1 MTSQLNVDTIVDKA
15 GTGGTNVKVANN
27 AVAVAEGGSATTTVV
42 QGLAKAWVLWNQSSP
57 TVYDSLNVSSMTDS
71 STGFFD
77 MNITNAMGSTNY
89 VCHFNAT
96 VVSSHVGQALDVR
109 NAATDTNASR
119 IEVFYAEN
127 NAAQDSTRLN
137 LTFLGDL
144 A

>member
-1 MTSQLNVDTIVDKA
+1 MSTIIADNLTGKTAAGNVTVTS
-15 GTGGTNVKVANN
+15 
-27 AVAVAEGGSATTTVV
+27 EGGAATMQLQ

-89 VCHFNAT
+89 VCHFNAKVT
-96 VVSSHVGQALDVR
+96 ADHAGQSLDVR
-109 NAATDTNASR
+109 NDATDTNASR
-119 IEVFYAEN
+119 MEVFYTEN
-127 NAAQDSTRLN
+127 NVARDTTRLN

>member
-42 QGLAKAWVLWNQSSP
+42 QGLAKSWVLWNQSSP
-57 TVYDSLNVSSMTDS
+57 TVYDSLNMSSMTDS

-96 VVSSHVGQALDVR
+96 VVADHAGQSLDVR
-109 NAATDTNASR
+109 NAASDTNASR
-119 IEVFYAEN
+119 IEVFYTEN
-127 NAAQDSTRLN
+127 NSSRDSTRNN
-137 LTFLGDL
+137 LSLLGDL

>member
-1 MTSQLNVDTIVDKA
+1 MSTIIADNLTGKTAAGNVTVTS
-15 GTGGTNVKVANN
+15 
-27 AVAVAEGGSATTTVV
+27 EGGAATFQLQ

-57 TVYDSLNVSSMTDS
+57 TVYDSLNASSMTDS

-127 NAAQDSTRLN
+127 NSAQDSTRLN

>member
-1 MTSQLNVDTIVDKA
+1 MASILKVDSMQGVTSAGDITI
-15 GTGGTNVKVANN
+15 TS
-27 AVAVAEGGSATTTVV
+27 EGGSATQSLQ
-42 QGLAKAWVLWNQSSP
+42 QGLAKSWVLWNQSSP

-96 VVSSHVGQALDVR
+96 VVADHAGQSLDVR
-109 NAATDTNASR
+109 NAATDTNSSR
-119 IEVFYAEN
+119 MEVFYTEN
-127 NAAQDSTRLN
+127 NAARDSTRLN